1 MSILLWLVVGALSG
15 WLATRAMGMRTDP
28 VTTLA
33 LGFLGAL
40 VGVMG
45 LRLVLSVAH
54 WAGMLIASVAGAL
67 LLVWLWRLAVEGR

>member
-1 MSILLWLVVGALSG
+1 MSVILMMVLGAAVG

-33 LGFLGAL
+33 LGCLGAL

-45 LRLVLSVAH
+45 LRLALTVVH
-54 WAGMLIASVAGAL
+54 WGVTLAAALIGAL
-67 LLVWLWRLAVEGR
+67 VVVWLWRVLVERR

>member
-1 MSILLWLVVGALSG
+1 MTILFWLVLGALSG

-45 LRLVLSVAH
+45 LRLVLTVVH
-54 WAGMLIASVAGAL
+54 WAGMLLAAVAGAL
-67 LLVWLWRLAVEGR
+67 VLVWLWRLLVEGR

>member
-1 MSILLWLVVGALSG
+1 MSILVWLILGALSG

-45 LRLVLSVAH
+45 LRLLLTVVH
-54 WAGMLIASVAGAL
+54 WAGTFLAAVAGAL
-67 LLVWLWRLAVEGR
+67 LVVWLWRVMVERR